1 MTDEQRSTLEKRVL
15 ELIFIKTGSLS
26 EVEARPNSSL
36 MLQLLNY
43 FSYIDAQINKCLEE
57 LNGK

>member
-26 EVEARPNSSL
+26 EVEARPNSTL
-36 MLQLLNY
+36 MSQLVKY
-43 FSYIDAQINKCLEE
+43 FSYIDVQTNKCLEE
-57 LNGK
+57 LNAE